1 MPDRTGARRRLG
13 SIRLSLIM
21 LALVPSVTLA
31 AMWGV
36 TTTQLFSEG
45 LRLRSQTELSRS
57 TGAMGTEATLALQ
70 GERAVSA
77 AWLAKVP
84 GSRAALDEK
93 RAATDAAVAKLVR
106 RSAEIQQAPARIAD
120 QLYSVLGS
128 VGSLEYY
135 RDQVDHPTDIT
146 AQQALDQYT
155 SIIDDQIHA
164 FQQLSQVDDGDLTSQ
179 AGPLV
184 AIEHA
189 AELTSQEDVAL
200 TLAWSSGHLDEKA
213 WEQFVQ
219 LVNTRRWLV
228 EDQILPA
235 LSGTAKTQTER
246 ILASADWRALMAV
259 EDQVLAARPAAGT
272 GQVALPDLRKRWT
285 PAMDKVSVRY
295 TALIRQQ
302 TSGLLTRSA
311 DKAHEQ
317 LLTAASLSAGGLIA
331 LLLCLFMSWR
341 ITRSLSRRLRG
352 LREAT
357 LSLAQERL
365 PDVVARLDRG
375 EKVDVDR
382 AAPELD
388 YGSDELGQVA
398 KAFNAAQRTAVVT
411 AVELADTRRGFQ
423 KVILGI
429 ARQSQNLVNLQL
441 SRLDTL
447 EREHQD
453 PDVLSGLY
461 ELDSTASQLRRY
473 EENLVIISG
482 GQPRRSWTEPVAL
495 IDILRSA
502 VGEVA
507 QYQRVEVHTE
517 EEVCLAP
524 PAVADVIHLLAE
536 LIENATLY
544 SPAPSPVSV
553 RAGLVAKGLAVE
565 VEDRGLGMS
574 EDEYASFNAHLAEA
588 PKFDVVALADDL
600 RLGMFV
606 IARLANR
613 HGVQVTLRSSP
624 YGGTTAIVLLP
635 HEIVVREEDEAENL
649 VGAVAGVGAMT
660 GPGRVESSPNGD
672 RSTDAGNA
680 RPLARMELGADAGV
694 PASTAR
700 ATGSAEAGDRAG
712 ASGSAEAG
720 GPTDASAT
728 ASTGNQIGVSGPAE
742 AGDRAGASRSADAG
756 GPTGASTTAGPGD
769 PTGASTTAGLGD
781 PTGVSGAADA
791 GGSARTTG
799 SADAGDPA
807 RLPGSADAG
816 DPTGASTTAGPG
828 DPTGVSRAADAGGS
842 ARTTKSADTGDPAR
856 PPGSANAGDPTG
868 ASTTAGPGDPTGA
881 STTADPGD
889 PTGVS
894 RAADA
899 GGSAASAAQGAAAPA
914 MSASRPVGAAR
925 PDGLA
930 PLPRRVPQTSLA
942 AELREDAPAVGE
954 QDDADEFTADHAA
967 SSLAGFQRGTLRAR
981 DEDDVLD
988 TSENATTATST
999 GTDPLGT
1006 PEGGLPGTPATSAPA
1021 GETPLG
1027 TPEETAPTD
1036 RNGLPS
1042 APGNPDAAKDTPAV
1056 EPLRGSPEET
1066 APADQHPPGAPK
1078 TPNTTQ
1084 HTPADD
1090 PPPGPLDETAPAHHH
1105 PPGTPKTPNTT
1116 QHTPADDPPPGAP
1129 EETAPA
1135 DPEQPTGAAAE
1146 PVPAE
1151 AAPPGTPHD
1160 AAVAA
1165 RSPRIDRS

>member
-1 MPDRTGARRRLG
+1 MPDRKGARRRLG

-21 LALVPSVTLA
+21 LALVPSVTLT
-31 AMWGV
+31 AMWAV
-36 TTTQLFSEG
+36 TTSQLFSEG

-77 AWLAKVP
+77 AWLAEVP

-106 RSAEIQQAPARIAD
+106 QSDEIQRAPSRVAD

-135 RDQVDHPTDIT
+135 RDQVDRPTDIT

-184 AIEHA
+184 ALEHA

-200 TLAWSSGHLDEKA
+200 TLAWPSGHLDENA

-228 EDQILPA
+228 EDQIVPA
-235 LSGTAKTQTER
+235 LSGSAKTQTER
-246 ILASADWRALMAV
+246 ILTSADWRTLTAV
-259 EDQVLAARPAAGT
+259 EDQVLAARPTDGT
-272 GQVALPDLRKRWT
+272 GRVALPDAGKRWT
-285 PAMDKVSVRY
+285 AAMERVSVSY

-302 TSGLLTRSA
+302 TSALLNRSA

-331 LLLCLFMSWR
+331 LLICLVMSWR

-357 LSLAQERL
+357 LGLAQERL
-365 PDVVARLDRG
+365 PDVVARLERG

-495 IDILRSA
+495 IDILHSA

-507 QYQRVEVHTE
+507 EYQRVQVHTE

-544 SPAPSPVSV
+544 SPAPSPVGV
-553 RAGLVAKGLAVE
+553 RAALVGKGLAVE

-574 EDEYASFNAHLAEA
+574 EDEYAAFNAQLAEE

-613 HGVQVTLRSSP
+613 HGIQVTLRASP
-624 YGGTTAIVLLP
+624 YGGTTAIVLIP
-635 HEIVVREEDEAENL
+635 HEIVVREEDEPKTLPGPTALEPGAATRGGRTESGGGAL
-649 VGAVAGVGAMT
+649 VGAGHAESGAGAPVGSGYADGDAE
-660 GPGRVESSPNGD
+660 GPAAAGRVP
-672 RSTDAGNA
+672 
-680 RPLARMELGADAGV
+680 GAVEADGAEGTEDV
-694 PASTAR
+694 P
-700 ATGSAEAGDRAG
+700 
-712 ASGSAEAG
+712 
-720 GPTDASAT
+720 
-728 ASTGNQIGVSGPAE
+728 
-742 AGDRAGASRSADAG
+742 
-756 GPTGASTTAGPGD
+756 
-769 PTGASTTAGLGD
+769 
-781 PTGVSGAADA
+781 
-791 GGSARTTG
+791 
-799 SADAGDPA
+799 
-807 RLPGSADAG
+807 
-816 DPTGASTTAGPG
+816 
-828 DPTGVSRAADAGGS
+828 
-842 ARTTKSADTGDPAR
+842 DTGDPAAITG
-856 PPGSANAGDPTG
+856 PTAASGDAAGSAGVGSSGAPAAAVEAGKSGDPAATVEAEKSG
-868 ASTTAGPGDPTGA
+868 DPAATVEAGKSGDPAATVEAGKSGDPADGSAGTAGSGDP
-881 STTADPGD
+881 ADGSA
-889 PTGVS
+889 G
-894 RAADA
+894 A
-899 GGSAASAAQGAAAPA
+899 GGSAD
-914 MSASRPVGAAR
+914 RPG
-925 PDGLA
+925 GLA

-942 AELREDAPAVGE
+942 VELREDAPAACEEEG
-954 QDDADEFTADHAA
+954 ADEFTADHAA

-981 DEDDVLD
+981 DEDDL
-988 TSENATTATST
+988 S
-999 GTDPLGT
+999 GT
-1006 PEGGLPGTPATSAPA
+1006 PEDLTAGAGPADEPKEAPSPGADPHGTPGPH
-1021 GETPLG
+1021 G
-1027 TPEETAPTD
+1027 TPED
-1036 RNGLPS
+1036 
-1042 APGNPDAAKDTPAV
+1042 
-1056 EPLRGSPEET
+1056 T
-1066 APADQHPPGAPK
+1066 APADRTPSPGPPTTPGAQ
-1078 TPNTTQ
+1078 TPL
-1084 HTPADD
+1084 HAEEVLPDG
-1090 PPPGPLDETAPAHHH
+1090 PPPD
-1105 PPGTPKTPNTT
+1105 
-1116 QHTPADDPPPGAP
+1116 
-1129 EETAPA
+1129 
-1135 DPEQPTGAAAE
+1135 
-1146 PVPAE
+1146 V
-1151 AAPPGTPHD
+1151 
-1160 AAVAA
+1160 AVAA
-1165 RSPRIDRS
+1165 RTPHTDRS